1 MLCRR
6 MFLGLALAAVWPPFM
21 ACQGLD
27 LRDLIP
33 ALVTSS
39 LYLDPSLGNGVNHS
53 LDFLLSTG
61 LETRDAQLA
70 LQAFN
75 QLLASQLSSLPFPSP
90 SGGFTYKYE
99 PGVGF
104 IRNSESFGP
113 IYADRAETIGKGR
126 LDLAVGYSH
135 SSFDRL
141 DGLKLDPGD
150 VLIITPHR
158 DVNGDGEL
166 LHPYYEGDVM
176 GTNLSLKVSSD
187 VTAFILN
194 YGLSDRLD
202 VGAVIPIA
210 RVQIDA
216 LIASTIDRLSTSA
229 DPTIHRFPPGT
240 PLRFDT
246 PAITTG
252 TFQMS
257 GSASGLGDIALRTKF
272 HALES
277 SNWGFAVACDIWF
290 PSGNERDLLGT
301 GATRIRPSLIGS
313 LRLGLFSP
321 HLNVGYTWAS
331 TPPSDRLSPA
341 PALKIPDEISY
352 TGGFDLV
359 LGPRV
364 TFAADV
370 LGRTLRKTQILSMT
384 DRTFTANTNPDDT
397 KPPVLVQA
405 TLRTLTVH
413 EGDVTTLLGSAGVK
427 INPLGNLLVT
437 VNALFALDR
446 RHGLESAVT
455 PFVGLDY
462 SF

>member
-1 MLCRR
+1 MLYRR
-6 MFLGLALAAVWPPFM
+6 ISLGLIVTSALTSFAV
-21 ACQGLD
+21 AQSLD

-33 ALVTSS
+33 TIVTKSQ
-39 LYLDPSLGNGVNHS
+39 YLDPSITNGVDHS
-53 LDFLLSTG
+53 FDFLLSTG
-61 LETRDAQLA
+61 PETRDAQLA
-70 LQAFN
+70 LRAFN

-90 SGGFTYKYE
+90 SGGFTYQYE

-104 IRNSESFGP
+104 IRSSESFGP

-126 LDLAVGYSH
+126 LNFAVGYSH

-150 VLIITPHR
+150 VLIITTHR

-187 VTAFILN
+187 VTAFIFN
-194 YGLSDRLD
+194 YGISDRLD

-216 LIASTIDRLSTSA
+216 LVASTIDRLSTSA
-229 DPTIHRFPPGT
+229 DPAIHRFPPGT

-246 PAITTG
+246 PAVTTG

-257 GSASGLGDIALRTKF
+257 GSASGLGDIAVRAKF
-272 HALES
+272 HALDS
-277 SNWGFAVACDIWF
+277 SHAGFALACDIWF

-301 GATRIRPSLIGS
+301 GATRVRPSLIAS
-313 LRLGLFSP
+313 LRLGDFSP
-321 HLNVGYTWAS
+321 HLNLGYTWAS

-352 TGGFDLV
+352 TGGFDLA

-370 LGRTLRKTQILSMT
+370 LGRTLRKTQILGMT

-397 KPPVLVQA
+397 KPPILVQA
-405 TLRTLTVH
+405 TLPTLTVH
-413 EGDVTTLLGSAGVK
+413 EGDVTTLSGSAGVK
-427 INPLGNLLVT
+427 INPVGNLLVT

-446 RHGLESAVT
+446 RHGLETPVT

>member
-6 MFLGLALAAVWPPFM
+6 ISFGLVLAFVLPSFVPA
-21 ACQGLD
+21 QSLD

-33 ALVTSS
+33 VLVSNS
-39 LYLDPSLGNGVNHS
+39 QYLDPSISSGFNHS

-61 LETRDAQLA
+61 PETRDAQLA
-70 LQAFN
+70 LRAFN

-90 SGGFTYKYE
+90 SGGFTYQYE

-104 IRNSESFGP
+104 IRTSESFGP

-126 LDLAVGYSH
+126 LNFAIGYSH

-141 DGLKLDPGD
+141 DGLRLDPGD
-150 VLIITPHR
+150 LQIITTHR
-158 DVNGDGEL
+158 DVNSDGDL
-166 LHPYYEGDVM
+166 LHPYFEGDVL
-176 GTNLSLKVSSD
+176 GTNLTLKVSSD
-187 VTAFILN
+187 VTAFIFN
-194 YGLSDRLD
+194 YGISDRLD
-202 VGAVIPIA
+202 VGAVIPVA

-216 LIASTIDRLSTSA
+216 LVLSTIVRISTSA

-240 PLRFDT
+240 PLRFDA

-257 GSASGLGDIALRTKF
+257 GSASGLGDIAVRAKF
-272 HALES
+272 RALES
-277 SNWGFAVACDIWF
+277 SNAGLAVAADIWF

-331 TPPSDRLSPA
+331 TPASDRFEQGPA
-341 PALKIPDEISY
+341 PKIPDELSY
-352 TGGFDLV
+352 TGGFDV
-359 LGPRV
+359 ALGPRV

-370 LGRTLRKTQILSMT
+370 LGRTIRGTQILGMT

-397 KPPVLVQA
+397 KPPTLVQM
-405 TLRTLTVH
+405 TLPTLTVH
-413 EGDVTTLLGSAGVK
+413 EGDVTTLSGSTGVK
-427 INPLGNLLVT
+427 INPFANLLLT
-437 VNALFALDR
+437 VNVLFALDR